1 MKYQQKGLLCLDTDI
16 YYVLKFTADN
26 ITDRRHNGFM
36 FTLFLPLY
44 NRMPSM
50 FHADIVKWLKDKK
63 TMVKFIKKVIN
74 VARETPSS
82 SSVNSSN
89 PKKAQDQVLPAD
101 EDDDPDNIGKL
112 IDVLRR
118 FSMPS
123 TPLETSG
130 ATLPG
135 NGTVFF
141 PIFSLFRH
149 SCICNSKFFV
159 YPDNNLAI
167 QAQRPISAGEEITV
181 SRVQTLEPTWKRRAK
196 LYRY

>member
-1 MKYQQKGLLCLDTDI
+1 
-16 YYVLKFTADN
+16 
-26 ITDRRHNGFM
+26 
-36 FTLFLPLY
+36 
-44 NRMPSM
+44 
-50 FHADIVKWLKDKK
+50 
-63 TMVKFIKKVIN
+63 MVKFIKKVIN

-82 SSVNSSN
+82 SSVHSSN
-89 PKKAQDQVLPAD
+89 STKAQDQLLPAN

-123 TPLETSG
+123 TSLETSG
-130 ATLPG
+130 AMLPG
-135 NGTVFF
+135 NGTAFF

-149 SCICNSKFFV
+149 SCISNSKFFV

-196 LYRY
+196 LYRYLIWIFLKSIYNILKYTI